1 MFLATIDMPLQMML
15 LTMEAHA
22 VIGLRLSKIAT
33 GGPGA
38 AKETHRMVA
47 EKVSALAE
55 AAGTILGGG
64 SVQTVIRRYR
74 SHVQANEVRLRGSG
88 ARRQPFPYQE
98 LHAPS
103 APARR

>member
-1 MFLATIDMPLQMML
+1 MFLATIDIPLQMML
-15 LTMEAHA
+15 LTMEAHS
-22 VIGLRLSKIAT
+22 VIGLRLIKIAT

-64 SVQTVIRRYR
+64 SIQTVIGRYR

-88 ARRQPFPYQE
+88 PR
-98 LHAPS
+98 
-103 APARR
+103 